1 MAMAIAFSITV
12 NKPSIKFFPIH
23 FVFRYFSCVLQTLM
37 KRRNFIQKAGLT
49 FASGLV
55 LGSSALHGKSRISQ
69 NNKINIGVIGCNG
82 MGWANVNSLLK
93 MQDIDLV
100 AVCDVDKN
108 VITKRMAEY
117 AKLRTNIPRTYN
129 DYRELLNSKEIDA
142 VVIGTPD
149 HWHCKMMVDA
159 VQAGKHVYVEKP
171 VANSIEE
178 CNLMI
183 AAQEKTKKIV
193 QAGQWQRSGPHYRKL
208 GKIRLVK
215 VWAYQGWMK
224 PVPVKP
230 DSAPPPGV
238 DYDRWLGPAP
248 KRPFNENRF
257 HFNFR
262 WFWDYAGG
270 LMTDWGVHEIDIA
283 LYAMEANA
291 PVSVTA
297 GGGKLAYPDDAAET
311 PDTLQAMFQYDKFN
325 MLWEHATGI
334 DIGPYNRRE
343 GIAFIGNNGTLVV
356 DRAGYEVFVER
367 EADGYSRWGKN
378 KMEPI
383 ETYIKP
389 PELNYLD
396 LHTENFI
403 EAIRKNDQSFLN
415 TPIKSGSVAAIN
427 AQMGNIAY
435 RTGTKIYWDTAK
447 GKFKNNADADKYITA
462 KYHNGYK
469 VPTV

>member
-1 MAMAIAFSITV
+1 
-12 NKPSIKFFPIH
+12 
-23 FVFRYFSCVLQTLM
+23 M
-37 KRRNFIQKAGLT
+37 KRRNFIQKTGFTL
-49 FASGLV
+49 ASGLV
-55 LGSSALHGKSRISQ
+55 FGPSMLQGGPPIMK
-69 NNKINIGVIGCNG
+69 NGKINIGVIGCNG
-82 MGWANVNSLLK
+82 MGWSNTNSLLK
-93 MQDIDLV
+93 MQDVDLIG
-100 AVCDVDKN
+100 VCDVDKN
-108 VITKRMAEY
+108 VITKRLADY
-117 AKLRTNIPRTYN
+117 SKLRTNKPSTYN
-129 DYRELLNSKEIDA
+129 DYRDLLNNKDIDA

-149 HWHCKMMVDA
+149 HWHCKIMVDA

-178 CNLMI
+178 CRIMV

-193 QAGQWQRSGPHYRKL
+193 QAGQWQRSGPHYRKAIEIVRSGVL

-230 DSAPPPGV
+230 DSAPPTGV
-238 DYDRWLGPAP
+238 DYDLWLGPAP

-283 LYAMEANA
+283 LYAMEALA
-291 PVSVTA
+291 PISVTA
-297 GGGKLAYPDDAAET
+297 GGGKLAYPDDASET

-334 DIGPYNRRE
+334 DNGPYSRRE

-356 DRAGYEVFVER
+356 DRGGYEAFEEHV
-367 EADGYSRWGKN
+367 ADGYAKTGKS

-383 ETYIKP
+383 ETFVKP
-389 PELNYLD
+389 QEVSYLD
-396 LHTENFI
+396 LHTANFI
-403 EAIRKNDQSFLN
+403 EAIKKNDQSLLN

-435 RTGTKIYWDTAK
+435 RTGTKLFWEADK
-447 GKFKNNADADKYITA
+447 GKFKNNSEADKFISA
-462 KYHNGYK
+462 NYHNGYK
-469 VPTV
+469 IPSV